1 LRPHGVF
8 FTGKSKEKGVMKT
21 KGKTSCFLAVFCAC
35 AVLLDPSAADAKP
48 LGTPMRLPDVHER
61 AMAAHAEGHR
71 LYVGASHILYIYD
84 ITEALQPK
92 LLGQIGGLGNLRQIT
107 SKEGFVYVVSR
118 ETGLYIVDAR
128 EPSAPKVR
136 SRFDSVEFA
145 TGIDVAGNVAI
156 LSERQNGV
164 ECVDISDPD
173 RPAHIAMRKTAES
186 QSNRY
191 RDGWLFSGDWHSG
204 EITIFDARDMKT
216 LREVA
221 RAELHGFGDGFA
233 LEGRYL
239 YASTGHD
246 ARHRPGLSAVDAEG
260 AGRGLNIIDISAPAQ
275 PKPVARLDFPNFKPR
290 NEDFWTTRVSA
301 GMAFCLDSHN
311 GLFVVD
317 VRDPAKPGLLERF
330 TLPDKK
336 NPDWPSAA
344 MSSLAIGDGCIYL
357 TAMPSGAYVIP
368 VEGVKNVA
376 AAQGVL
382 PANASYREPYP
393 TDAAAFHVWKAEKP
407 GQARAVAIAGDIVY
421 AACSDAGLSVLRI
434 KPEGGFEKTGELQG
448 RAHVYD
454 VMLSGSRLFTAEGYD
469 GFGIYELDGPA
480 GFREIGRIPQLSP
493 AADVALWV
501 WPAGENFIIASS
513 RNSGYRFFDVRNP
526 AKPEYVFATYGTCL
540 WDRYVMDKPMGPF
553 LGVSH
558 PYRGVEWI
566 DISGEKPRSAGRDP
580 GNSLSLYNSLCLFGG
595 NSVLATREDLY
606 ALEPRTPDGRPPQ
619 GAWRF
624 RKLPA
629 AFAARGICGIPRA
642 DGMRVAITSRI
653 NREVAMYDF
662 SNPDKPVLQWAHRIS
677 GNPDTPAFHKGRLVI
692 PAGHQG
698 VLLEKRRS
706 EHDHH

>member
-1 LRPHGVF
+1 
-8 FTGKSKEKGVMKT
+8 
-21 KGKTSCFLAVFCAC
+21 
-35 AVLLDPSAADAKP
+35 
-48 LGTPMRLPDVHER
+48 
-61 AMAAHAEGHR
+61 
-71 LYVGASHILYIYD
+71 
-84 ITEALQPK
+84 
-92 LLGQIGGLGNLRQIT
+92 
-107 SKEGFVYVVSR
+107 VYVVSR

-145 TGIDVAGNVAI
+145 TGIDVACNVAF

-204 EITIFDARDMKT
+204 EITIFDARDMK
-216 LREVA
+216 RCA
-221 RAELHGFGDGFA
+221 RWRAPSCTVSA
-233 LEGRYL
+233 TVSPWRPYL
-239 YASTGHD
+239 YASTDTMPATGRLVGRGRGGGRPRVKHH
-246 ARHRPGLSAVDAEG
+246 RHQRPGAAE
-260 AGRGLNIIDISAPAQ
+260 ARRPA
-275 PKPVARLDFPNFKPR
+275 DFPNFKPR

-407 GQARAVAIAGDIVY
+407 GQARAVAIAGDLVY

-526 AKPEYVFATYGTCL
+526 AKPEYVFSTYGTCL

-606 ALEPRTPDGRPPQ
+606 ALEPRTPDGRPPKAH
-619 GAWRF
+619 GASENS
-624 RKLPA
+624 PP
-629 AFAARGICGIPRA
+629 FAAAASAASRARTACVWQSPR
-642 DGMRVAITSRI
+642 DQ
-653 NREVAMYDF
+653 
-662 SNPDKPVLQWAHRIS
+662 P
-677 GNPDTPAFHKGRLVI
+677 
-692 PAGHQG
+692 
-698 VLLEKRRS
+698 
-706 EHDHH
+706 